1 MQSDSE
7 PKPEQGSATRIIH
20 NRRHKDGFGSPYSP
34 VYNTTTYRFAD
45 TASLEDVIDG
55 RTPGNLYTRWGSNP
69 TIREL
74 EQGLAGLEDAQDA
87 LAFASGMAAISA
99 SLFAHGR
106 NGIVCLGD
114 LYGGTQEL
122 LTKHFQPLGI
132 PVTFLL
138 HNECGQLADVLN
150 KPGML
155 VYCETPANPTL
166 NILDIREIAQQAH
179 ANGALL
185 AVDNTFASPMN
196 QRPLALGADFSI
208 HSATKFLGGHSDL
221 TAGAVMASAER
232 IKPIALWRKNLGQ
245 ILAPET
251 AALLSRSLRTL
262 PMRVK
267 QHNENAMA
275 VARAMED
282 HPAIKRVLYP
292 GLPDFPGYS
301 LASQQMDGFGGVL
314 TLEIEGGREQAAKV
328 ADSLQVFLLATSLG
342 GVESLVSQPCATSH
356 HGISRE
362 ERERRG
368 ITDGLLRLSVGLED
382 AKDLIADLQ
391 QALGQL

>member
-1 MQSDSE
+1 MPSDSE
-7 PKPEQGSATRIIH
+7 PNDLPKSEPRSEQGKATQIIH
-20 NRRHKDGFGSPYSP
+20 NRRHKDNFGSPYSP
-34 VYNTTTYRFAD
+34 VYNTTTYRFPD
-45 TASLEDVIDG
+45 TASLQDVIEG

-74 EQGLAGLEDAQDA
+74 EQGLASLEEAEDA

-106 NGIVCLGD
+106 NGIVCVGD

-138 HNECGQLADVLN
+138 QHDSEQLTSALN

-166 NILDIREIAQQAH
+166 AILDIPKLAEQAH
-179 ANGALL
+179 TGGALL
-185 AVDNTFASPMN
+185 AVDNTFASPIN
-196 QRPLALGADFSI
+196 QRPLALGADLSI
-208 HSATKFLGGHSDL
+208 HSASKFLGGHSDI
-221 TAGAVMASAER
+221 TAGAVMASAEH

-262 PMRVK
+262 PVRVR
-267 QHNENAMA
+267 QHNENAIK
-275 VARAMED
+275 VASAMTD
-282 HPAIKRVLYP
+282 HPAIKQVLYP
-292 GLPDFPGYS
+292 GLPNFFGHA
-301 LASQQMDGFGGVL
+301 LAAQQMDGFGGVL
-314 TLEIEGGREQAAKV
+314 TIEIKGAENRRPKWQTTCKFLCWPPAWAA
-328 ADSLQVFLLATSLG
+328 
-342 GVESLVSQPCATSH
+342 
-356 HGISRE
+356 
-362 ERERRG
+362 
-368 ITDGLLRLSVGLED
+368 
-382 AKDLIADLQ
+382 
-391 QALGQL
+391 